1 MRMFFSRFGMNWV
14 SGDSHLEAQ
23 TESLLFFFSFSE
35 TRLRSDGEK
44 KRQETQERGGGGKQV
59 PFFFL
64 EERSDFVSV
73 NSQCTAR

>member
-14 SGDSHLEAQ
+14 SGDSHLEVQ
-23 TESLLFFFSFSE
+23 TESLLSLFFSE
-35 TRLRSDGEK
+35 TRLRSDGEN
-44 KRQETQERGGGGKQV
+44 KRQETQEGGEKNKF

>member
-23 TESLLFFFSFSE
+23 TESLLSFFFFRDE
-35 TRLRSDGEK
+35 TEK
-44 KRQETQERGGGGKQV
+44 RRGKEKTGNTGRGGKKQV